1 MIFDIIFLVFIGTG
15 FYQGFKNGII
25 YSLFSLAGFFLGI
38 IAALKF
44 SYMMVNLLHGVV
56 SMGPKTLAIVSFIF
70 VFILVVLLLR
80 LIAWGLEQILK
91 SFALNLPNQIIGGII
106 HSLIGLY
113 VFCVMVWFFNRLD
126 VISASQKKE
135 SHTYKYI
142 GNLAPQVVEISG
154 KAIPMFKDTFA
165 KFDTLFGTHVVS

>member
-1 MIFDIIFLVFIGTG
+1 MIFDIVFLIFIGVG
-15 FYQGFKNGII
+15 FYQGFRNGII

-44 SYMMVNLLHGVV
+44 SYLMVNLLKGVI
-56 SMGPKTLAIVSFIF
+56 SMGPKTLAIVSFVF

-113 VFCVMVWFFNRLD
+113 VFCVIAWFLNRLD
-126 VISASQKKE
+126 VIPTTQKKE
-135 SHTYKYI
+135 SHTYVYI
-142 GNLAPQVVEISG
+142 ANLAPQVVEISG
-154 KAIPMFKDTFA
+154 NVIPMFKDTFE
-165 KFDTLFGTHVVS
+165 KFDTLFGTNVVR

>member
-1 MIFDIIFLVFIGTG
+1 MIFDIVFLIFIGLG
-15 FYQGFKNGII
+15 FYQGFRNGII

-44 SYMMVNLLHGVV
+44 SYLMVNLLKGVI
-56 SMGPKTLAIVSFIF
+56 SMGPKTLAIVSFVF

-91 SFALNLPNQIIGGII
+91 SFSLNLPNKIIGGII

-113 VFCVMVWFFNRLD
+113 VFCVIAWFLNRLD
-126 VISASQKKE
+126 VIPTVQKKE
-135 SHTYKYI
+135 SHTYVYI
-142 GNLAPQVVEISG
+142 ANLAPQVVEISG
-154 KAIPMFKDTFA
+154 KVIPMFKDTFV
-165 KFDTLFGTHVVS
+165 KFDTLFGTNVVK